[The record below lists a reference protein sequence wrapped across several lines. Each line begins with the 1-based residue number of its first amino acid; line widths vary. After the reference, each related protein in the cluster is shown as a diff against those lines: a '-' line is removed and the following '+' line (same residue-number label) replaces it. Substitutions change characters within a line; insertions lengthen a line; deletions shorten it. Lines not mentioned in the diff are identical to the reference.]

1 MSSNL
6 AQTSSR
12 NKDLTVQRFFWNS
25 ERKQMITEE
34 HSRRGSDTK
43 SIRNLISVCNDNR
56 KDVKALKPRG
66 ALMKGNMREMSCQQ
80 ESQHRD
86 VRNTQRFIALGLSPR
101 LMSLHI
107 TKQMF

>member
-12 NKDLTVQRFFWNS
+12 NKDLTVWQFFWNS

-34 HSRRGSDTK
+34 QLCRGNDAK
-43 SIRNLISVCNDNR
+43 SIRNLISLCNDNR
-56 KDVKALKPRG
+56 KDMKALKPRG
-66 ALMKGNMREMSCQQ
+66 ALMKGNMREMSRQQ

-86 VRNTQRFIALGLSPR
+86 VRNI
-101 LMSLHI
+101 
-107 TKQMF
+107 